1 MKRSLCLITFLC
13 CQLTVFAQED
23 SVKTIPPANLTATGS
38 KPFGNSEKK
47 QPIYRLRAATDIP
60 VFVVAG
66 GWSLYALQK
75 IYDKTPSTPEQ
86 VMSLDKNNING
97 FDRWAVRPFDKSLE
111 TASWYPFF
119 ASMSLPLFFL
129 AGKTNKDF
137 FKLTFLYLEAMSTT
151 GLLYTGAV
159 AAADRYRP
167 YAYDN
172 SGQTTMQ
179 QRTRG
184 GARNSFYAGHVALV
198 ATSSFFAAKVYAD
211 YHPQSS
217 MKYILYSL
225 AAAGT
230 GITAYLRYRS
240 GQHFPSDILL
250 GIVQGTLA
258 GLLTPQIHK
267 PGSKKNNGLSFL
279 PYSDGESRGV
289 TMMYSFR

>member
-1 MKRSLCLITFLC
+1 MKRTLCLLISLIW
-13 CQLTVFAQED
+13 LMAVFAQED
-23 SVKTIPPANLTATGS
+23 SLKTGTTATGS
-38 KPFGNSEKK
+38 QPFVNTGKK
-47 QPIYRLRAATDIP
+47 QPVYRIKAKTDIP
-60 VFVVAG
+60 VFAVTG

-86 VMSLDKNNING
+86 IMNLDKNNING

-119 ASMSLPLFFL
+119 ASMAMPFLFL
-129 AGKTNKDF
+129 ADKKTSKDF
-137 FKLTFLYLEAMSTT
+137 FKLTFLYLEAMSVT
-151 GLLYTGAV
+151 GVLYTGAV
-159 AAADRYRP
+159 SAADRYRP

-198 ATSSFFAAKVYAD
+198 ATSSFFVSKVYAD
-211 YHPQSS
+211 YHPHSA
-217 MKYILYSL
+217 MKWVFYSV
-225 AAAGT
+225 AAAST
-230 GITAYLRYRS
+230 GLTAYLRYRS

-250 GIVQGTLA
+250 GIAQGTLA

-267 PGSKKNNGLSFL
+267 PRSGKKNELSFL
-279 PYSDGESRGV
+279 PYSDGQSRGL
-289 TMMYSFR
+289 TMMYTFK